1 MAHFHFMICITMLM
15 SLLLSNNSRAMRPLQ
30 GNEESF
36 MLARTL
42 HQSLQ
47 RGRVPPSRSS
57 PCTYIPGKSR
67 GRCAQEEI
75 NVITQ
80 HQAAEGLHESR
91 FASITRIIQKLSH
104 TLNI

>member
-1 MAHFHFMICITMLM
+1 MAHFHLMICITMLM
-15 SLLLSNNSRAMRPLQ
+15 SLLLSNSRAMRPLQ

-75 NVITQ
+75 NVITH
-80 HQAAEGLHESR
+80 HQAAQGLPKSR
-91 FASITRIIQKLSH
+91 FASRIIKKIYH
-104 TLNI
+104 IP